1 MLVWSNIQLALFAII
16 VMLKLVWKAVLYDA
30 MIEPSIYFT
39 AINDILAAYKIFST
53 RLWLIMGLSAQTRM
67 LCIYSFTEHEHSAN
81 DFSDEAKIIGIFT
94 LW

>member
-1 MLVWSNIQLALFAII
+1 M
-16 VMLKLVWKAVLYDA
+16 LYDA

-53 RLWLIMGLSAQTRM
+53 RLWLIMGLSANTYAV
-67 LCIYSFTEHEHSAN
+67 YSFTEHKHSAN
-81 DFSDEAKIIGIFT
+81 DFTDVAKIIGIFT